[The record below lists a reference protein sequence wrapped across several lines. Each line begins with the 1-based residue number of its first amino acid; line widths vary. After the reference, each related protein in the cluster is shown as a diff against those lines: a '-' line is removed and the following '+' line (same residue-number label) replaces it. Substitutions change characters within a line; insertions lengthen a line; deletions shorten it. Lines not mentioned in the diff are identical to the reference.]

1 MQAHPANQRGAN
13 CQPSGL
19 PVVVAGYQWFPVAAY
34 ICQLN
39 LVIGCFKWL
48 RVLVVTAV
56 SLCPQTRIGMGE
68 EQVKWGSII
77 DCLPWEESNSSD
89 ALREW
94 GTFMFKSLNFVFYRN
109 CTVLFRTWFPPR
121 EMWQLFNM
129 SDSRSLSRFDL
140 EKGVT
145 TVGVLVLLKKATRYT
160 SL

>member
-19 PVVVAGYQWFPVAAY
+19 PVVVAGYQWFPEAAY

-94 GTFMFKSLNFVFYRN
+94 GTFMFKSLNFVFFALCCFSHGSLPGKCGSCSTCPTRAA
-109 CTVLFRTWFPPR
+109 CPGLTWR
-121 EMWQLFNM
+121 RGSQ
-129 SDSRSLSRFDL
+129 R
-140 EKGVT
+140 
-145 TVGVLVLLKKATRYT
+145 
-160 SL
+160 